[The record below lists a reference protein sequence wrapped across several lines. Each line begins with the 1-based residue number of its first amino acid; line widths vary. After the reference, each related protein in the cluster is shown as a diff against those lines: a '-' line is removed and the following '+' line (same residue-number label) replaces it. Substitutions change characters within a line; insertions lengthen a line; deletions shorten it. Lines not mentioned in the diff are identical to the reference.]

1 MKRALVAVVV
11 LLFASSAL
19 ADGAETFA
27 RKCAACH
34 GKEGVGGKLVKA
46 SIAGQPAATVL
57 KVIKEGQGKMKPVAI
72 EDAAAVAD
80 YVAGLKK

>member
-1 MKRALVAVVV
+1 MTRLLVASLAV
-11 LLFASSAL
+11 LLSTAAL

-27 RKCAACH
+27 KKCAVCH
-34 GKEGVGGKLVKA
+34 GKEGSGGKIVAKP
-46 SIAGQPAATVL
+46 IAGTAKATVL
-57 KVIKEGQGKMKPVAI
+57 KAVNEGVGKMKPVKL